1 MAPLLSGY
9 MIQYSDYVFLN
20 AIKMKNARTFGASF
34 YEALLYY
41 FFFKY
46 INVYI
51 HCKIQTANSS
61 WKGSMH
67 VAIGKTVSKNTYVV
81 QSELQLQKKIKKIKE
96 SPRPVL
102 LGILIGRNFI
112 CSVKEH
118 VSWVTR
124 MWGLSA
130 NLWQG
135 GMWCTNRIQ
144 RV

>member
-34 YEALLYY
+34 YEALLYI

-61 WKGSMH
+61 WKGSMC

-81 QSELQLQKKIKKIKE
+81 QSELQLQKKIKKNKRITKA
-96 SPRPVL
+96 
-102 LGILIGRNFI
+102 
-112 CSVKEH
+112 CSAGNID
-118 VSWVTR
+118 R
-124 MWGLSA
+124 
-130 NLWQG
+130 
-135 GMWCTNRIQ
+135 
-144 RV
+144 